1 MMQGKGHLLPNAQ
14 ECPKRPMPAMVHLSA
29 SGAKCAQSYGEDD
42 GSIGKPRQKC
52 HKSQLACLWC
62 DKDVHSEVPEKIIM
76 ERSDH
81 KSVEGVRQYERT
93 SAL

>member
-62 DKDVHSEVPEKIIM
+62 DKDVHSEGSREDYYGTKWPQI
-76 ERSDH
+76 S
-81 KSVEGVRQYERT
+81 
-93 SAL
+93 